1 MRKAMNDPKALDA
14 ESAAQADELY
24 ARYAGVHPAVEDAV
38 YVDPMV
44 TTSLRLPAE
53 TQKAV
58 RAAAK
63 RAGVRP
69 TVLIRSWIE
78 QGLAGQQ
85 AGAGVVP
92 VAELEELIVR
102 HRAAS

>member
-1 MRKAMNDPKALDA
+1 MRKAMNDPKTLDTQA
-14 ESAAQADELY
+14 AAQADELY

-69 TVLIRSWIE
+69 TVLIRSWID
-78 QGLAGQQ
+78 QGLAGQE